1 MPKKRSKIELI
12 EAGICPDCGGK
23 LHFKNVQKKEALIQ
37 QGYTEIG
44 DGIYEKTNCPG
55 GAKQNPDEIARNT
68 ATQKEKKRSSDRW
81 RARNLRLAET
91 KRSKRNL
98 KRSETLKRGGLKK

>member
-1 MPKKRSKIELI
+1 MGKKRSKIELI

-44 DGIYEKTNCPG
+44 GGVYEKTNCPG
-55 GAKQNPDEIARNT
+55 GAKQNPDEIARNNT
-68 ATQKEKKRSSDRW
+68 EAEKTHRVKAKW
-81 RARNLRLAET
+81 RARNLKLAEAR
-91 KRSKRNL
+91 RSKRNL
-98 KRSETLKRGGLKK
+98 KRLETLKRGGSKK